1 MKLQQAIQ
9 ERLSKVE
16 RIQLSAEHCGENP
29 KEARLQ
35 NKETIKR
42 LEEEISELQRKN
54 SEMEQLVQTD
64 DHLHFLQ
71 VCSMVTSH
79 SSKRMNQLFILCDI

>member
-16 RIQLSAEHCGENP
+16 RIQLSAEEGGENP
-29 KEARLQ
+29 KDARVQ
-35 NKETIKR
+35 SKETIKR

-71 VCSMVTSH
+71 VCTMVTSQH
-79 SSKRMNQLFILCDI
+79 Q